1 MRAQFPQRT
10 LLSLALSLLFL
21 SMARATRGCSSSSPQ
36 LLSQLQSQAN
46 ITGDTRLLLEPYIL
60 LQELNT
66 PTLRA
71 ACREYPVT
79 FPSEDT
85 LRALSKPHFLSTVY
99 TTLGRIQHQLDALR
113 QQSPKTKVFPLL
125 ERAKW
130 NVQGIRNNIYCM
142 AHLLN
147 HPLETPN
154 PTEAGS
160 GASPSTTTT
169 PSIFQTKIDNCR
181 FLWGYHSFMGS
192 VGRVFREWK
201 DGSSR
206 SRRHSP
212 RHSLLRAWRK
222 GASRI
227 RPSRSSQSPMSR
239 VQVPW

>member
-201 DGSSR
+201 DGPSR